1 MSQIKSTTDLLLYST
16 FQDSLTMSAI
26 RTTILFHGNCIDG
39 WFSAY
44 FAYCALQTNGSIQMF
59 PISPSQSNTW
69 PHSEEMEGTMI
80 WLLDV
85 SVPKDIRDNWMKSG
99 AAGIRCI
106 DHHASAK
113 AHWECCD
120 HNPINTESCAA
131 LQTFRHF
138 FPGQVEPA
146 WLHSI
151 DRVDRWVNV
160 THEDRCLRE
169 YLHGI
174 AKLPVQ
180 KKFQQAMEM
189 TNSFVYYMTNHPET
203 ITMYQQNGQEALNE
217 KDAKLKA
224 LMEQHGHVI
233 TIDSSHVQE
242 WQLPITWLNK
252 KMFLMNTTDISL
264 DTTEA
269 SHLIFLHNPTID
281 IFINY
286 RKNAFFTKLQW
297 TSRIVY
303 HARSRSLDLTEG
315 TIFQGHPTAAGA
327 SLTHGEVTHFPF
339 MLHPSHA
346 EPIQNRQR
354 SPVPFPILM

>member
-1 MSQIKSTTDLLLYST
+1 
-16 FQDSLTMSAI
+16 MSAI

-44 FAYCALQTNGSIQMF
+44 FAYCALQSNGGIQMF

-69 PHSEEMEGTMI
+69 PHSDEMEGTMI

-85 SVPKDIRDNWMKSG
+85 SVPKETRENWMKSG

-113 AHWECCD
+113 VHWEGCD
-120 HNPINTESCAA
+120 HTIDTESCAA

-138 FPGQVEPA
+138 FPGQQVPE

-180 KKFQQAMEM
+180 KQLAQAVEM
-189 TNSFVYYMTNHPET
+189 TNSFVYYMANYPET
-203 ITMYQQNGQEALNE
+203 IKMYVENGQHALVH
-217 KDAKLKA
+217 KDAELKA
-224 LMEQHGHVI
+224 LMEKNGHVI
-233 TIDSSHVQE
+233 IVDHDRLQQ
-242 WQLPITWLNK
+242 WQLPVTWLNK
-252 KMFLMNTTDISL
+252 QIFLMNTTDISL

-269 SHLIFLHNPTID
+269 SHLIFLHNPSID

-286 RKNAFFTKLQW
+286 RRNSFFTKLHW

-327 SLTHGEVTHFPF
+327 SLTHGETMHFPF
-339 MLHPSHA
+339 MLNSSDA
-346 EPIQNRQR
+346 EPIVHMGAPKKSLIRDA
-354 SPVPFPILM
+354 VPLPILM